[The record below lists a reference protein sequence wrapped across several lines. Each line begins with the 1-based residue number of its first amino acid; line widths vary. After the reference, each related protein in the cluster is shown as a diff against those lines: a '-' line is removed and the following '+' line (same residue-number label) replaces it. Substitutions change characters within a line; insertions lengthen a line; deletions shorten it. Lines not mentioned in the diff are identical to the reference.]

1 MLTMLLLAASLTPP
15 PGQDSFQVEASVMG
29 QARDAR
35 RVVIAGNYQTLEEA
49 ATRAAQ
55 VADQGV
61 CELTE
66 DVNIAALC
74 WPAHSIKV
82 VAVRRIH

>member
-1 MLTMLLLAASLTPP
+1 MLTMLLLIASLETPP
-15 PGQDSFQVEASVMG
+15 YSYQVEARVQSGTDRV
-29 QARDAR
+29 
-35 RVVIAGNYQTLEEA
+35 RVVIAGNYPTMDEA
-49 ATRAAQ
+49 ATKAAQ

-61 CELTE
+61 CETTE
-66 DVNIAALC
+66 DVNIVALC